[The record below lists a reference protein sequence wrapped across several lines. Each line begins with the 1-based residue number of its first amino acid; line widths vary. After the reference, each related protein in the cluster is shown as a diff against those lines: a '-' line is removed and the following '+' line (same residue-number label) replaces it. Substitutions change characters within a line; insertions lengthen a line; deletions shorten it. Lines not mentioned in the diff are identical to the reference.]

1 MYNQIA
7 LFTIWF
13 VKSIELYET
22 SYYVYDSYDHLYST
36 VSRQIEEKK
45 TLFLFWKC
53 LINLNYYYYYYSATN
68 E

>member
-36 VSRQIEEKK
+36 VSRQIEGK
-45 TLFLFWKC
+45 TWFLFWNPSLFPLKER
-53 LINLNYYYYYYSATN
+53 YYTM
-68 E
+68 